1 MLSSPTHAVIG
12 ASDPAATIRF
22 LELFGFVVAG
32 RATLPAAA
40 ATALYGLDGDAAEVE
55 LAVPGATLGWLRLVE
70 TPHPPH
76 PVATLDNRPFAIDL
90 FSTDLERSVGLAEEA
105 GFAAGPIA
113 RHEFGPLVIREVEIV
128 GPDHLILTLL
138 ESPARR
144 PTILDRDPE
153 RLHSELH
160 ALVWSVDRM
169 DDKLGFWQRDAGL
182 ETITDAVF
190 EGEEMGKALGLPGR
204 SIRARLVVMCDAESN
219 PSRLELI
226 EFLGEPAADHPNWP
240 LAAGL
245 HAPAFQ
251 VDDLEDALEALSAAV
266 WGEIVE
272 LDSPLHR
279 RSRAVTAEAPG
290 RLRFELWQEAAPV
303 A

>member
-12 ASDPAATIRF
+12 VSDPTVTIRF
-22 LELFGFVVAG
+22 LEIFGFAVDD
-32 RATLPAAA
+32 RAALPAAA
-40 ATALYGLDGDAAEVE
+40 AKALYGLDGDAAEVE
-55 LAVPGATLGWLRLVE
+55 LAVPGAPLGRLRLVE
-70 TPHPPH
+70 TPNPPH
-76 PVATLDNRPFAIDL
+76 EVATLDNRPFAIDL
-90 FSTDLERSVGLAEEA
+90 FSTDLERSVALAEEA
-105 GFAAGPIA
+105 GYPVGPIA
-113 RHEFGPLVIREVEIV
+113 RHDFGPLIIREVEIV

-138 ESPARR
+138 ESPVRR
-144 PTILDRDPE
+144 PTILDRE
-153 RLHSELH
+153 SGRLHSELH

-226 EFLGEPAADHPNWP
+226 EFLGEPAAEHPNWP

-245 HAPAFQ
+245 HAPAFR
-251 VDDLEDALEALSAAV
+251 VADLDRVMRQLSAAV
-266 WGEIVE
+266 FGEIVA
-272 LDSPLHR
+272 LDSALHPDA
-279 RSRAVTAEAPG
+279 RAVSAEAPG
-290 RLRFELWQEAAPV
+290 ALRFELWQQG
-303 A
+303 